1 MTLFLSFCYV
11 RTPEDVK
18 VMIKH
23 AKLEEKDIKPI
34 TQAIYFTNR
43 TEEDYKLLEINPL
56 VISALKEG
64 QKVVFR
70 GARDDKAVL
79 CTEDKTFEVKEAETS
94 NSLLLLPEL
103 KLAEDCKGD
112 DEDVRQLEERKLF
125 SIQVS
130 KNQPSVNMNIPDS
143 PLACW
148 ELHPQSP
155 VQIVGVFHTYLELRL
170 IKPRLRRLKSLL
182 EPSSYRGSELEA
194 DLLESGVRLYTTV
207 DLLREVQA
215 SEQELTGG
223 LEDLGACCIDG
234 KWRLLE
240 FDYHFR
246 VLSYFLNLIDSNS
259 WNVSSI
265 PYRETI
271 DNLQDLMPMYILE
284 HVFHQYCEMSGD
296 RDDEGEPLYSL
307 LEDKTC
313 RFLAEV
319 LLRPA
324 GRFNLQDFLQAWQ
337 DSVPEGLQTDLKQL
351 DGIALTDLNA
361 RPQVIWFFPET
372 DLPEDIQERINVLFE
387 IRDKWTL
394 DQIHPYIEKL
404 TTEKQNVNALLTKHA
419 RASNINGV
427 RYYSSRHGK

>member
-1 MTLFLSFCYV
+1 MEVEPYNRSYV

-34 TQAIYFTNR
+34 TQAIYFTSR

-112 DEDVRQLEERKLF
+112 DEDVRQLEER
-125 SIQVS
+125 
-130 KNQPSVNMNIPDS
+130 
-143 PLACW
+143 
-148 ELHPQSP
+148 E
-155 VQIVGVFHTYLELRL
+155 IVGVFHTYLELRL

>member
-1 MTLFLSFCYV
+1 MEVEPVHRSYV

-23 AKLEEKDIKPI
+23 AKLEEKDLKPV
-34 TQAIYFTNR
+34 TQAIYFTSR
-43 TEEDYKLLEINPL
+43 TEDYKLLEMNPL

-112 DEDVRQLEERKLF
+112 DDDDDEDTRQLEER
-125 SIQVS
+125 
-130 KNQPSVNMNIPDS
+130 
-143 PLACW
+143 
-148 ELHPQSP
+148 E
-155 VQIVGVFHTYLELRL
+155 IVGVFHTYLELRL

-194 DLLESGVRLYTTV
+194 DLLESGVRLYTTE

-223 LEDLGACCIDG
+223 LEELGACCIDG
-234 KWRLLE
+234 NWRLLE

-361 RPQVIWFFPET
+361 RPQVIWFFSENE
-372 DLPEDIQERINVLFE
+372 LPEDIQERINVLFE

-404 TTEKQNVNALLTKHA
+404 TTEKQNVNALLTKYA